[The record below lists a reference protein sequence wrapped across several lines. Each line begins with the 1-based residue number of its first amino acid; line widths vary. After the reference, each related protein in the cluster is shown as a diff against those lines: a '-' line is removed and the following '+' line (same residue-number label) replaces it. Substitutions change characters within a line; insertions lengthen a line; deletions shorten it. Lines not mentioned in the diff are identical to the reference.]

1 MLVGVG
7 LPSHVNF
14 KKGSGK
20 MGEFEDIF
28 QAINQPIQAT
38 IKAKE
43 QPAKVPLKELKQQE
57 PKK

>member
-1 MLVGVG
+1 
-7 LPSHVNF
+7 
-14 KKGSGK
+14 

-28 QAINQPIQAT
+28 TAINQPIQAT

-43 QPAKVPLKELKQQE
+43 QPVPVPLKEPKQQE

>member
-1 MLVGVG
+1 
-7 LPSHVNF
+7 
-14 KKGSGK
+14 

-28 QAINQPIQAT
+28 TAINQPIQAT

-43 QPAKVPLKELKQQE
+43 QPVSIPLKEPKQQE

>member
-1 MLVGVG
+1 
-7 LPSHVNF
+7 
-14 KKGSGK
+14 

-43 QPAKVPLKELKQQE
+43 QPAPISLKEPKQE